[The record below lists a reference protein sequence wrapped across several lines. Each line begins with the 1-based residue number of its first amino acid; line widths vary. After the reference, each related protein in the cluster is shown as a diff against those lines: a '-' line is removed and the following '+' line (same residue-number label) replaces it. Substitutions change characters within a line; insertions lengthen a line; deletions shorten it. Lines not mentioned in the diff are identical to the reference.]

1 MQSAAKQMKPRE
13 SGAKASGTPFFGTTG
28 HDAFF
33 PSTSRSQA
41 GFFQA
46 VQPKLTIGEPG
57 DKYEKEADAVAD
69 HVARRM
75 PQSPAPSKD
84 REEEKLQR
92 KCEDCKKEETIRK
105 KEKEPGSEAAERSPA
120 IQPVKEEKLQKKD
133 NGAESTPGSAFT
145 AELHAGM
152 AGGIPLPEPVRSP
165 MESAMGADLSGV
177 RIHTGS
183 AAARLS
189 ESIHAQAFTYRNH
202 IYFNQGKYDPGSFS
216 GRHLLAHELTHTVQQ
231 GASPAGAAALPAT
244 SRGPPSIHPYG
255 GSLIQRSVID
265 QVLAYTNLSDLMG
278 CLGFDTDISACLRR
292 KASEVAMH
300 IPGYRALRVALGRD
314 PISGIPVE
322 RNGQN
327 LLDAALDLVPGGG
340 LIKQKLVQDGLFGNA
355 VTWIDGQI
363 ARLEN
368 LVSGLFS
375 EFSNFWNRTSFSLTM
390 SPMDILRDG
399 INIVLRFTGNLID
412 FALDAGRQLIELI
425 KNFMLNALV
434 DFVRQHTNAYPLLTV
449 ILGQDPITKAPV
461 DRNGANILYAILELG
476 GEEGRN
482 QRTQMQETGTYQ
494 RIVGYIDEGI
504 VVFGDL
510 YQSILSNFDSIWSLV
525 TIEAL
530 LHPIQTFQSVFN
542 MLAEPVRRVLSFVE
556 RVAAEILRLVK
567 QVLKQ
572 RLSQWA
578 EGTRGYRLVTVII
591 GQDPFTGEAVPF
603 TMENVLSGFFSLME
617 GGEEQFNQLKE
628 SGAIERTT
636 DRITQAV
643 QALNMTP
650 AAIVQL
656 FTGLWN
662 SFSISDLMAPV
673 ACFERILGTF
683 GQPILR
689 LMAFV
694 IEIVRIVIETILVV
708 MNFPFDVVNQ
718 IIARTIE
725 AMDSIKRDP
734 VGFLKNL
741 LRAIKQGFVQFFEN
755 ILQHLTR
762 GLVGWLMSEL
772 REAGVPELTD
782 LSLRGVISWVL
793 EVLNISM
800 ERIWEKLAA
809 HPRIGP
815 QRVARIRGMIH
826 TLEGIW
832 TFIKDVQER
841 GMAAIWD
848 KIREQLSN
856 LWDTVLDAV
865 KNWVMDRI
873 INRITARL
881 LSMLDPTGIMAVV
894 NSVIAIYNAVQS
906 FVKYLRQMLEIVN
919 SFVSGVADI
928 ASGNITTAASY
939 LEQTM
944 SRAMPIV
951 IGFLANQVGLS
962 GIGRQIGLMI
972 GQAREMADQA
982 LTWLVNKAV
991 DTGMGLLDRV
1001 MAMGRNARDTV
1012 LGWLG
1017 LRRNFTAVDG
1027 EEHSLYTVERGG
1039 RTELMVASWNPTTVS
1054 NFIANL
1060 DTNGNQRLQR
1070 AKADLNNK
1078 LSEMDLHLAWMSSS
1092 VAATAQDNEKQ
1103 RRQQYVEELG
1113 ADISETLSVLMAT
1126 AGNHS
1131 EAAVTTNPV
1140 YDGLYGA
1147 SAGGW
1152 GRGMRVQIV
1161 HTVPP
1166 GGTGTGAASGHVSWQ
1181 ALRKRKA
1188 ISTTGKPLY
1197 VQGHLLNHL
1206 LGGPG
1211 ENFSNLTPLVGS
1223 ANGEFERDAESYI
1236 KNRLGIRTGSA
1247 ATAGN
1252 IDTGYLFI
1260 YTVVPAYGRTVN
1272 QALINQINAV
1282 PTGAVSGPETRP
1294 TQLTASD
1301 KADLINIIQNEIY
1314 VPTQLRYDILV
1325 KDPLTNIENESM
1337 SVRNHVIHNNMDQS
1351 HYIINSGAYVF

>member
-33 PSTSRSQA
+33 PSTGRSQA

-92 KCEDCKKEETIRK
+92 KCEDCKKEETVRK

-152 AGGIPLPEPVRSP
+152 AGGISLPEPVRSP

-189 ESIHAQAFTYRNH
+189 ESIHAQAFTYRYH

-314 PISGIPVE
+314 PISGIQVE

-461 DRNGANILYAILELG
+461 DRNGANILNAILELG

-494 RIVGYIDEGI
+494 RVVGYIDEGI

-567 QVLKQ
+567 QALKQ

-972 GQAREMADQA
+972 GQAREMVDQA

-1017 LRRNFTAVDG
+1017 LRKEFTDESGESHAIYFDGTGNSAELLLASTPRPIRRFLQDYINANETNPAKTGKVTQAKNAMVFIREQIVPVQRQYSAAREENEKRNFEQQLLTLFEQLSAMVRSLLGRGHLNAIFDKYHLEGFTGTYASIPIPTGDEFTADHQPQAAILKECAVMP
-1027 EEHSLYTVERGG
+1027 VFNERGINNMKKRAGGSHANLGVAINLHHIRHAKG
-1039 RTELMVASWNPTTVS
+1039 RTYGSNGSKTKDKFLAAVA
-1054 NFIANL
+1054 
-1060 DTNGNQRLQR
+1060 R
-1070 AKADLNNK
+1070 
-1078 LSEMDLHLAWMSSS
+1078 
-1092 VAATAQDNEKQ
+1092 
-1103 RRQQYVEELG
+1103 
-1113 ADISETLSVLMAT
+1113 AT
-1126 AGNHS
+1126 AGVSDS
-1131 EAAVTTNPV
+1131 EQKRNIIV
-1140 YDGLYGA
+1140 GLVRNETLKDVI
-1147 SAGGW
+1147 S
-1152 GRGMRVQIV
+1152 MRSV
-1161 HTVPP
+1161 
-1166 GGTGTGAASGHVSWQ
+1166 
-1181 ALRKRKA
+1181 A
-1188 ISTTGKPLY
+1188 IS
-1197 VQGHLLNHL
+1197 
-1206 LGGPG
+1206 
-1211 ENFSNLTPLVGS
+1211 
-1223 ANGEFERDAESYI
+1223 D
-1236 KNRLGIRTGSA
+1236 
-1247 ATAGN
+1247 
-1252 IDTGYLFI
+1252 
-1260 YTVVPAYGRTVN
+1260 
-1272 QALINQINAV
+1272 NA
-1282 PTGAVSGPETRP
+1282 SHW
-1294 TQLTASD
+1294 
-1301 KADLINIIQNEIY
+1301 ADLIAIKNAESLTDQEFE
-1314 VPTQLRYDILV
+1314 QLR
-1325 KDPLTNIENESM
+1325 SR
-1337 SVRNHVIHNNMDQS
+1337 VRNQILAGEDQVMAQD
-1351 HYIINSGAYVF
+1351 INSLKY